1 MTPDEAVALA
11 ERMRAAGVMKF
22 RLRGDSL
29 YCELRPADPKP
40 MTEIVDRIAEMD
52 PLQRK
57 KLLDEAK
64 KDLERDLYGAVT

>member
-1 MTPDEAVALA
+1 MSPAEAVKLA
-11 ERMRAAGVMKF
+11 CEMRAAGVMKF

-40 MTEIVDRIAEMD
+40 MEEIVDRIAEMN
-52 PLQRK
+52 PAQRK